1 MSFHRYRSLG
11 FVSLVALLIVT
22 AMSGC
27 SETNV
32 EVIDPEIE
40 VETDDSLP
48 DGFVTGNRPLNPQTS
63 FRMPCP
69 LREIDAEN
77 GNPYFTPSGLPEGI
91 QSIDNPKYVPVS
103 NPTRLTPSEP
113 VIVCEYDGQVRVF
126 PIRILLYHEIVNMCW
141 ETDDGPKYSFLTYC
155 PLVDAAVH
163 FVHPFECYKTRGQT
177 FGVSGALF
185 NGNLVMYDR
194 TGADRG
200 GGLDWY
206 VQLYGGGVFGTCTE
220 VEPQITHMSWQM
232 VRRLYP
238 EAELLSEDTG
248 VAIAEDYEYFD
259 HVYWY
264 HWRVGDFW
272 FPLDLED
279 DRGVDRVKHV
289 FGVLTP
295 GGAKAYWTQGRDYVR
310 NDTLG
315 GYDVVVWND
324 SKFKSSAA
332 FEPVV
337 DGQSLTFSFLGR
349 EAHGLPLY
357 VDDETGSY
365 WTFDGIAVKGPKA
378 GKRLPKVY
386 GFRVFWFAWAALYP
400 ETELFIPDEES

>member
-1 MSFHRYRSLG
+1 
-11 FVSLVALLIVT
+11 LVALLFVFVI
-22 AMSGC
+22 AGC

-32 EVIDPEIE
+32 EVIDPEID

-48 DGFVTGNRPLNPQTS
+48 DGFVSENRPPNPQTS
-63 FRMPCP
+63 FQMPCP
-69 LREIDAEN
+69 LREIEADE
-77 GNPYFTPSGLPEGI
+77 GNPYFIPTGLPEGI
-91 QSIDNPKYVPVS
+91 QSIDNPKWVS
-103 NPTRLTPSEP
+103 VQKPARLTPSEP

-141 ETDDGPKYSFLTYC
+141 ETDAGPKYSFLTYC

-200 GGLDWY
+200 GGLRWY
-206 VQLYGGGVFGTCTE
+206 VQLYGGGVFGTCSE
-220 VEPQITHMSWQM
+220 VEPQITHMAWAM

-248 VAIAEDYEYFD
+248 VVLADDYDYFD
-259 HVYWY
+259 HVYSY
-264 HWRVGDFW
+264 HWRVGDIW
-272 FPLDLED
+272 FPLDLDD
-279 DRGVDRVKHV
+279 DRGIDLVQRI

-295 GGAKAYWTQGRDYVR
+295 DGARAYWTQGTDYVQ

-315 GYDVVVWND
+315 SYDVVVWND
-324 SKFKSSAA
+324 SKFKCAAA
-332 FEPVV
+332 FEPLV
-337 DGQSLTFSFLGR
+337 DGQKLTFSFLGR
-349 EAHGLPLY
+349 ESQGLPLY

-365 WTFDGIAVKGPKA
+365 WTFDGIAVEGPLA
-378 GKRLPKVY
+378 GKRLPKVV

-400 ETELFIPDEES
+400 ETVIFVPEQQS